1 MLEATVIASRS
12 SGPISYSGLESQKKP
27 ASGSSA
33 SLSDACQRGLGDV
46 HSEILQYIEMIFD
59 ADLLPPLINI
69 SAAKF
74 AVNGL
79 ILQDMVHNGE
89 QLTRCGYQGSLLA
102 PTCCQSPVSLAYER
116 ILGAA
121 RRPGA
126 FRDYRLRRLV
136 AVVDV

>member
-59 ADLLPPLINI
+59 ADILSPLIYI
-69 SAAKF
+69 SATKF
-74 AVNGL
+74 AINDL
-79 ILQDMVHNGE
+79 ILQDMVHNVE
-89 QLTRCGYQGSLLA
+89 
-102 PTCCQSPVSLAYER
+102 
-116 ILGAA
+116 
-121 RRPGA
+121 
-126 FRDYRLRRLV
+126 
-136 AVVDV
+136 